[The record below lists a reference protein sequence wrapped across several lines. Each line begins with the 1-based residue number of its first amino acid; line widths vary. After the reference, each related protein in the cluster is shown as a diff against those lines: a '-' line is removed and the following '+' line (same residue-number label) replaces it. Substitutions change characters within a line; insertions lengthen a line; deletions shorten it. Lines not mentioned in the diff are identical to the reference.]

1 MDSKTQSFIIK
12 GLLGV
17 SALGLIGATL
27 YYLSLDDEY
36 EEQKKEVNEIGT
48 AVGGFSKMDMESY
61 LDYN

>member
-1 MDSKTQSFIIK
+1 MDSQTQSYIIK

-27 YYLSLDDEY
+27 YYLSIDDEY
-36 EEQKKEVNEIGT
+36 EEQKREVNELGT
-48 AVGGFSKMDMESY
+48 AMGGFSKMDMESY